1 MARCEVCFDPKPFF
15 VLEGRYD
22 ERSHVGT
29 AAAVLDGLAGLS

>member
-22 ERSHVGT
+22 GRSHVGPQPPYSMT
-29 AAAVLDGLAGLS
+29 SPA